1 MASRLRIAYTRL
13 MDEGAIIMMFEF
25 VEDVDQVARIKVV
38 GVGGAGGNAVNRM
51 IEAGLTGVEF
61 LVVNTDAQALRQSRA
76 HQTLQIGTQITR
88 GLGSGGDPVIGRKAV
103 EEDETALTDAL
114 HGCDMVF
121 VTAGMGGGT
130 GTGAAPVVARIAREL
145 GALTVAVATKP
156 FGFEGRVRMEQAEAG
171 AAELR
176 QNVDTLIMIPNQR
189 LLEVIPPTTSFREAF
204 RIADN
209 VLYEATRGIH
219 EIIARPNL
227 VNLDFADVRSVMK
240 GMGVALMGTG
250 RARGENRAEEA
261 ARAAISS
268 PLLEDVDI
276 HGARAVLVNLTSADL
291 GIAEVSRAMS
301 LVQEAAGAQAHIMF
315 GYGIDESLGD
325 ELQVTVVATGYTAA
339 QRPAAEP
346 AVAARPAARV
356 EIAPAPA
363 PVATAPAPTHAA
375 PAPVPAAA
383 TPAPAAAVVTAAAVA
398 PAPGPAPAPA
408 VAPAAAFVE
417 PPAARP
423 APDSFFVAPAVAP
436 LPRRS
441 APTPEPALSWGE
453 ESAPPPARRLAA
465 AAAAAGGD
473 DFLLAAPVAPELSD
487 PLQPFLTSLDV
498 GARPAAAAGTGGVS
512 FGAPAARTSPF
523 LSDALMADLSEPAY
537 TRKYLD

>member
-1 MASRLRIAYTRL
+1 MAARLRIACTRL
-13 MDEGAIIMMFEF
+13 MDEGAIIMFEF

-51 IEAGLTGVEF
+51 VEAGLTGVEF
-61 LVVNTDAQALRQSRA
+61 LAVNTDAQALRQSLA

-103 EEDETALTDAL
+103 EEDEAALTDAL

-145 GALTVAVATKP
+145 GALTVAVVTKP
-156 FGFEGRVRMEQAEAG
+156 FGFEGSVRMAQAEVG
-171 AAELR
+171 TSELR
-176 QNVDTLIMIPNQR
+176 DNVDTLIMIPNQR
-189 LLEVIPPTTSFREAF
+189 LLEVIPPTTTFIEAF

-315 GYGIDESLGD
+315 GYGIDEALGD
-325 ELQVTVVATGYTAA
+325 ELQVTVVATGFTAG
-339 QRPAAEP
+339 QPPVAESP
-346 AVAARPAARV
+346 VVARAAARV
-356 EIAPAPA
+356 EAAPTPASVAFAPAPDL
-363 PVATAPAPTHAA
+363 PPAPKPAVLAEPAA
-375 PAPVPAAA
+375 PAQI
-383 TPAPAAAVVTAAAVA
+383 
-398 PAPGPAPAPA
+398 PAPA
-408 VAPAAAFVE
+408 VAATAVAAATVAATPAAQ
-417 PPAARP
+417 P
-423 APDSFFVAPAVAP
+423 APDSFFITSPASSPPLRRAAPA
-436 LPRRS
+436 
-441 APTPEPALSWGE
+441 PEPALAWE
-453 ESAPPPARRLAA
+453 EKVAPPAPRHLVA
-465 AAAAAGGD
+465 AAAAAGSD
-473 DFLLAAPVAPELSD
+473 DFLVARPAASELSD
-487 PLQPFLTSLDV
+487 PLRPFLTPLDPV
-498 GARPAAAAGTGGVS
+498 APLAATVGTGGGS
-512 FGAPAARTSPF
+512 FGAPAARTSSF
-523 LSDALMADLSEPAY
+523 QSDALMADLSEPAY

>member
-1 MASRLRIAYTRL
+1 MASRLRIANTRL
-13 MDEGAIIMMFEF
+13 MDEGAIIMFEF
-25 VEDVDQVARIKVV
+25 VEEADQAARIKVV
-38 GVGGAGGNAVNRM
+38 GIGGAGGNAVNRM

-61 LVVNTDAQALRQSRA
+61 LAVNTDAQALRQSLA

-145 GALTVAVATKP
+145 GALTVAVVTKP
-156 FGFEGRVRMEQAEAG
+156 FGFEGSIRMAQAEAG
-171 AAELR
+171 TAELR
-176 QNVDTLIMIPNQR
+176 DNVDTLIMIPNQR
-189 LLEVIPPTTSFREAF
+189 LLEVIPPTTTFREAF

-315 GYGIDESLGD
+315 GYGIDETLGD
-325 ELQVTVVATGYTAA
+325 ELQVTVVATGFTAG
-339 QRPAAEP
+339 QRPVAEP
-346 AVAARPAARV
+346 PVVARAAARV
-356 EIAPAPA
+356 EAAPTPASVAFVPAPAPA
-363 PVATAPAPTHAA
+363 PAPKPVRLAALDAPAS
-375 PAPVPAAA
+375 V
-383 TPAPAAAVVTAAAVA
+383 
-398 PAPGPAPAPA
+398 PAPAPA
-408 VAPAAAFVE
+408 PSPAVAAVAAAAAATV
-417 PPAARP
+417 PVSPAARP
-423 APDSFFVAPAVAP
+423 APDSFFVTSPATALP
-436 LPRRS
+436 PRRIEP
-441 APTPEPALSWGE
+441 APEPALAWE
-453 ESAPPPARRLAA
+453 EKAAPPAPRRLAA
-465 AAAAAGGD
+465 AAAAAGSD
-473 DFLLAAPVAPELSD
+473 AFPLARPAAPELSD
-487 PLQPFLTSLDV
+487 PLRPFLTPLDPV
-498 GARPAAAAGTGGVS
+498 APLATTVGTGGGS

>member
-1 MASRLRIAYTRL
+1 MASRLRIANTRL
-13 MDEGAIIMMFEF
+13 MDEGAIIMFEF
-25 VEDVDQVARIKVV
+25 VEEVDQVARIKVV
-38 GVGGAGGNAVNRM
+38 GIGGAGGNAVNRM

-61 LVVNTDAQALRQSRA
+61 LAVNTDAQALRQSLA

-103 EEDETALTDAL
+103 EEDEAALTDAL

-121 VTAGMGGGT
+121 VAAGMGGGT

-145 GALTVAVATKP
+145 GALTVAVVTKP
-156 FGFEGRVRMEQAEAG
+156 FGFEGSIRMAQAEAG
-171 AAELR
+171 TSELR
-176 QNVDTLIMIPNQR
+176 DNVDTLIMIPNQR
-189 LLEVIPPTTSFREAF
+189 LLEVIPPTTTVIEAF

-209 VLYEATRGIH
+209 ILYEATRGIH

-315 GYGIDESLGD
+315 GYGIDETLGD
-325 ELQVTVVATGYTAA
+325 ELQVTVVATGFTAG
-339 QRPAAEP
+339 QRPVAEP
-346 AVAARPAARV
+346 PVVARAAARV
-356 EIAPAPA
+356 EAAPTPASVAFVPAPALAPAPQ
-363 PVATAPAPTHAA
+363 PAVLAEPAASAA
-375 PAPVPAAA
+375 PAPVPA
-383 TPAPAAAVVTAAAVA
+383 PAVAAVA
-398 PAPGPAPAPA
+398 AATVAAPPDP
-408 VAPAAAFVE
+408 
-417 PPAARP
+417 RL
-423 APDSFFVAPAVAP
+423 APDSFFVTPSAASPPLRRTVPA
-436 LPRRS
+436 S
-441 APTPEPALSWGE
+441 EPALAWE
-453 ESAPPPARRLAA
+453 KKAAPPPPRRLAA
-465 AAAAAGGD
+465 AAAAAGSD
-473 DFLLAAPVAPELSD
+473 DFLIARPAAAELSD
-487 PLQPFLTSLDV
+487 PLRPFLTPLDPV
-498 GARPAAAAGTGGVS
+498 APLAATAGTGGGS
-512 FGAPAARTSPF
+512 FGAPAARTLPF
-523 LSDALMADLSEPAY
+523 QSDALMADLSEPAY